1 MHKYTCYNQLIGL
14 DMHAKNIWVGIIKEY
29 TLLKLCMIKNLNKT
43 IRFYKKGVY
52 FFLPKCK

>member
-1 MHKYTCYNQLIGL
+1 MHKYACYNQLIGL

-52 FFLPKCK
+52 SF